1 MSEIIQ
7 DFKQDYGRKEKIK
20 EIYHLSTEPFY
31 VGSGAG
37 GVVYCVSMKKA
48 DEKVTSIEEKAIKI
62 VPGIAM
68 KVFESITENEL
79 EQKYKEIEITIEEN
93 DIQVKREISNWQM
106 ASNCEHILPLDDN
119 VQIIKWK
126 YNEYIGIDYALPMP
140 FASCLT
146 KIIDKYKKDD
156 CTLNETEDKIIQI
169 GIDLCKALEELENL
183 PTPICHRDIK
193 PANIYYLNGKYCLG
207 DFGISIE
214 TGKTQRTG
222 TGTEAYRSPVQ
233 AKHVPQSE
241 RDHRQD
247 IYSLGL
253 VLYELA
259 DKHRIGDYTSDLS
272 MRRQLPHLTN
282 QYSRGLDQIIHRA
295 TQYYVNGRFQHASEF
310 RESLEKLQADRTFK
324 LYDEEE
330 RYRTKDPEYID
341 SPYAE
346 IEIVFSPETL
356 WNAGA
361 FWYEKSKEEG
371 NRFLK
376 RNIDEKIM
384 PLATEKNQDSYRFPV
399 NVYKEEDIEHS
410 KIELS
415 QIISKIEEIDDMYLI
430 GEGGIGKTTALY
442 SVMENTYKD
451 AFYPEDNEKVVI
463 PIFIELSKAPIQY
476 VRAYD
481 SFSSTF
487 IRRYIYCL
495 TEMRREKLGTTEQEK
510 MLHDVMERDE
520 ISELEQMD
528 SLLMKE
534 NSKAHYLLLLDGLNE
549 VSRKQFEP
557 DAQGNSGSA
566 AEMISYEIQK
576 LQTYKNVTVVIT
588 SRADETFYFGE
599 NITKYH
605 LMGLEE
611 DTIKEYLEKYNISAE
626 NIESNKRLKETLKV
640 PLFLKLYSKLSS
652 VEKISTPGEILY
664 AFFNERTHEYSIRL
678 RLREI
683 EAEQQQFK
691 APYMVN
697 FITEKMQLFI
707 MDFLIPEIGWY
718 MEKNELYTIDKDTI
732 KCIIEPVL
740 RGEQDIDICGKYGRA
755 FFKEYHNGVD
765 GSVNT
770 QTYAEQLLKLNSH
783 GDYVDDI
790 IDHCVYS
797 LGIFYVNNQEYGFIH
812 QHIRDY
818 FAALKIVTLF
828 KMALYVAE
836 NNRDEGYKYLKPFN
850 KEILHE
856 SVSVY
861 IGEILSEYKINNKRT
876 EISKRDSLLEKC
888 IDLYRKKFDL
898 KDEVQNGLYNLL
910 KIINNSRKTLSELD
924 LSYLDLRNC
933 FLNGTNLEGTNL
945 DYSIVERKNLFPFGH
960 TGSVVKAIFS
970 SCGKYIFTAGYDGTI
985 RQWHTLS
992 QKYIGTVIKITDST
1006 INNIELSSNGKLLLV
1021 CTSKYCLIYDAKTYK
1036 ELHRYKGA
1044 FEGTFDKNNKYLA
1057 IAYYRKS
1064 IQIIKLESFTNIKI
1078 SERLF
1083 RGRLNGRESRNIIL
1097 FSPDSKYF
1105 IFLNESN
1112 EIEVWNIK
1120 RKQKIGKY
1128 HVKGYITA
1136 FDFDS
1141 QGKKLVLYDTR
1152 NGLRIINF
1160 EPLCFKEE
1168 TKTVISSKMSLKQ
1181 LDESDVATILVES
1194 AFKGNT
1200 RVISKN
1206 QQWKIQQALVQREC
1220 VRSVKFVSND
1230 KYLLIVY
1237 EDGMIRLYDVRNES
1251 TENLSEY
1258 ILQGDCSHQT
1268 EYISEYKG
1276 MYDEYIVTGG
1286 LDATVKIWSL
1296 RTKQCIGIIK
1306 GGYTGAISDAKFSP
1320 DGKIIASVTGNEEIF
1335 IWDAKKGTFMTSLE
1349 TENYAITKIAFSVS
1363 GRLLAAGTENGMLI
1377 LYRKNGQK
1385 YNILWTEKVYD
1396 GAISNIEISE
1406 KEDSILVSSYDSFI
1420 RIFNIT
1426 LKKVREFQSRAS
1438 WTKSSIFGFNEKSI
1452 LSCSQGWIEQFSNQ
1466 NTKELAEI
1474 IEEYKLP
1481 YIEKNSVRKFISTNL
1496 EEGYWNAQCVVRSPD
1511 NKYIAIR
1518 WIGGLS
1524 GAKIEIRNAQ
1534 NTNVCV
1540 AILNTK
1546 SDRDNI
1552 SFSLDGKY
1560 LIAASGERFIK
1571 IYETNHW
1578 ECVKVLQGYQ
1588 GKKHHFL
1595 QKNKQ
1600 YARVTC
1606 VGGSKDRTFLS
1617 GSDDGAL
1624 RIWTPFA
1631 YENEYKR
1638 MTMSD
1643 IYDKN
1648 ILKRIG
1654 KIVYGGLDNLAERI
1668 VPMESSSKDIYECQ
1682 YVLPHVSGLKLKNT
1696 SIKNL
1701 HPNSDL
1707 KEEDFVLMKIY
1718 GAITE

>member
-7 DFKQDYGRKEKIK
+7 DFKQDYGRKKKIK
-20 EIYHLSTEPFY
+20 EIYHLSEEPFY
-31 VGSGAG
+31 VDSGAG
-37 GVVYCVSMKKA
+37 GVVYGAYMNKA
-48 DEKVTSIEEKAIKI
+48 DEKVTTIEKKAIKI
-62 VPGIAM
+62 VPGIAI
-68 KVFESITENEL
+68 KVLKDITENEL
-79 EQKYKEIEITIEEN
+79 EQKYKEIETTIEEN

-106 ASNCEHILPLDDN
+106 ASNCEHILSLDDN
-119 VQIIKWK
+119 IQVIKWK

-193 PANIYYLNGKYCLG
+193 PANIYYLNEKYCLG

-222 TGTEAYRSPVQ
+222 TGTEAYRSPEQ

-259 DKHRIGDYTSDLS
+259 DKHRIADYENDLS
-272 MRRQLPHLTN
+272 MRRPLPHLTN

-295 TQYYVNGRFQHASEF
+295 TQYYVNARFQHASEF

-330 RYRTKDPEYID
+330 EEQYRTKDPEYID

-371 NRFLK
+371 NRFLEL
-376 RNIDEKIM
+376 NIDKKIM

-410 KIELS
+410 KIKLS

-442 SVMENTYKD
+442 SVMENTYKKD
-451 AFYPEDNEKVVI
+451 ALYSEDNEKVVI

-476 VRAYD
+476 VKAYD

-495 TEMRREKLGTTEQEK
+495 TEMRRKKLGTTEQEK
-510 MLHDVMERDE
+510 LLHDVMERDE
-520 ISELEQMD
+520 ISELEQID

-611 DTIKEYLEKYNISAE
+611 DTIKEYLEKHNISAE

-664 AFFNERTHEYSIRL
+664 AFFNERTHEYSVRL

-740 RGEQDIDICGKYGRA
+740 KGTQDVDICGKYGRT
-755 FFKEYHNGVD
+755 FFKEYHNGAD
-765 GSVNT
+765 GSINT

-945 DYSIVERKNLFPFGH
+945 DYSIVEHKNLFPFGH

-970 SCGKYIFTAGYDGTI
+970 SCGKYIFTASYDGTI
-985 RQWHTLS
+985 KQWHTLS

-1064 IQIIKLESFTNIKI
+1064 IQIIKLESFTSIKT
-1078 SERLF
+1078 SGCLF

-1097 FSPDSKYF
+1097 FSPDSKYL
-1105 IFLNESN
+1105 IFLSKINK
-1112 EIEVWNIK
+1112 IEVWDIE
-1120 RKQKIGKY
+1120 REQKIGKY
-1128 HVKGYITA
+1128 HVNGYITA
-1136 FDFDS
+1136 CDLDS
-1141 QGKKLVLYDTR
+1141 QGKKLVLYDTN
-1152 NGLRIINF
+1152 NGVRIIDF
-1160 EPLCFKEE
+1160 EPLCFKEK
-1168 TKTVISSKMSLKQ
+1168 TKTVISRKRSSKQ
-1181 LDESDVATILVES
+1181 LDESAVATIFIES
-1194 AFKGNT
+1194 TFKGDT

-1206 QQWKIQQALVQREC
+1206 QQCNIEQAFVMGNQ
-1220 VRSVKFVSND
+1220 VRDIKFVSNN
-1230 KYLLIVY
+1230 KYLLIAY
-1237 EDGMIRLYDVRNES
+1237 DDGMIRLYDIVNGS
-1251 TENLSEY
+1251 TGELPEY
-1258 ILQGDCSHQT
+1258 ILQGDCSHQA
-1268 EYISEYKG
+1268 EYISEYKE

-1320 DGKIIASVTGNEEIF
+1320 DGKIIASVTRNEEIF
-1335 IWDAKKGTFMTSLE
+1335 IWNAKKGTFMTSLE
-1349 TENYAITKIAFSVS
+1349 TQSYAITKITFSVS
-1363 GRLLAAGTENGMLI
+1363 GKLLAAGTENGMLI
-1377 LYRKNGQK
+1377 LYKQDGQK
-1385 YNILWTEKVYD
+1385 YNILSSKKVYD
-1396 GAISNIEISE
+1396 GAISNVEISE
-1406 KEDSILVSSYDSFI
+1406 KEDAILVSSYDSFI
-1420 RIFNIT
+1420 RIFDIT
-1426 LKKVREFQSRAS
+1426 LKKVREFQGKYI
-1438 WTKSSIFGFNEKSI
+1438 WTRSSIFGFKEKSV
-1452 LSCSQGWIEQFSNQ
+1452 LSCSRGWIEQFSNQ
-1466 NTKELAEI
+1466 NTEELDDT
-1474 IEEYKLP
+1474 IEPYKVP
-1481 YIEKNSVRKFISTNL
+1481 YIEKNSVRKWIDMNL
-1496 EEGYWNAQCVVRSPD
+1496 GGDYSARCVVRSPD

-1518 WIGGLS
+1518 CNGG
-1524 GAKIEIRNAQ
+1524 KIEVRNAQ
-1534 NTNVCV
+1534 NTNICV
-1540 AILNTK
+1540 AILSTK
-1546 SDRDNI
+1546 PTTRNNI

-1560 LIAASGERFIK
+1560 LMAASGEKCIK
-1571 IYETNHW
+1571 IYETNYW
-1578 ECVKVLQGYQ
+1578 ECVEVLHGYQ

-1595 QKNKQ
+1595 QRNKQ
-1600 YARVTC
+1600 YEMVTC
-1606 VGGSKDRTFLS
+1606 VGGSKDGTFLS
-1617 GSDDGAL
+1617 GSDDGTL
-1624 RIWTPFA
+1624 RIWMPFA
-1631 YENEYKR
+1631 YEDEYKR
-1638 MTMSD
+1638 MAMSD

-1654 KIVYGGLDNLAERI
+1654 KTLYVGLDNLAERI

>member
-7 DFKQDYGRKEKIK
+7 DFKQDYGRKKKIK
-20 EIYHLSTEPFY
+20 EIYHLSEEPFY
-31 VGSGAG
+31 VDSGAG
-37 GVVYCVSMKKA
+37 GVVYGAYMKKA
-48 DEKVTSIEEKAIKI
+48 DEKVTTIEKKAIKI
-62 VPGIAM
+62 VPGIAI
-68 KVFESITENEL
+68 KVLKDITENEL
-79 EQKYKEIEITIEEN
+79 EQKYKEIETTIEEN

-119 VQIIKWK
+119 IQVIKWK

-146 KIIDKYKKDD
+146 KIIDKYKKDN

-193 PANIYYLNGKYCLG
+193 PANIYYLNEIYCLG

-222 TGTEAYRSPVQ
+222 TGTEAYRSPEQ

-259 DKHRIGDYTSDLS
+259 DKHRIADYENDLS
-272 MRRQLPHLTN
+272 MRRPLPHLTN

-295 TQYYVNGRFQHASEF
+295 TQYYVNARFQHASEF

-330 RYRTKDPEYID
+330 QYRTKDPEYID

-371 NRFLK
+371 NRFLELK
-376 RNIDEKIM
+376 IDEKIM
-384 PLATEKNQDSYRFPV
+384 PLAAEKNQDSYRFPV

-442 SVMENTYKD
+442 SVMEDTYKD
-451 AFYPEDNEKVVI
+451 ALYSEDNKKVVI

-476 VRAYD
+476 VKAYD

-510 MLHDVMERDE
+510 LLHDVMERDE
-520 ISELEQMD
+520 ISELEQID

-611 DTIKEYLEKYNISAE
+611 DTIKEYLENHNISAE

-664 AFFNERTHEYSIRL
+664 AFFNERTHEYSVRL

-740 RGEQDIDICGKYGRA
+740 KGTQDIDICGKYGRA
-755 FFKEYHNGVD
+755 FFKEYHNGED
-765 GSVNT
+765 GSINT

-818 FAALKIVTLF
+818 FAALKIIMDM
-828 KMALYVAE
+828 KVA
-836 NNRDEGYKYLKPFN
+836 NF
-850 KEILHE
+850 IA
-856 SVSVY
+856 
-861 IGEILSEYKINNKRT
+861 KIDKS
-876 EISKRDSLLEKC
+876 IAIKC
-888 IDLYRKKFDL
+888 
-898 KDEVQNGLYNLL
+898 
-910 KIINNSRKTLSELD
+910 LSELNNDMLSIAVSEFMSD
-924 LSYLDLRNC
+924 LSELFGAKNKGDFYTTTLNIYRNAFDKNAGVGVRNIIEILYKVKMSLSYMDFNNLDLRNC
-933 FLNGTNLEGTNL
+933 QLYGIDLKGTSFMGAKL
-945 DYSIVERKNLFPFGH
+945 SKNTLFF
-960 TGSVVKAIFS
+960 KE
-970 SCGKYIFTAGYDGTI
+970 
-985 RQWHTLS
+985 
-992 QKYIGTVIKITDST
+992 DS
-1006 INNIELSSNGKLLLV
+1006 
-1021 CTSKYCLIYDAKTYK
+1021 
-1036 ELHRYKGA
+1036 
-1044 FEGTFDKNNKYLA
+1044 
-1057 IAYYRKS
+1057 
-1064 IQIIKLESFTNIKI
+1064 NIKN
-1078 SERLF
+1078 S
-1083 RGRLNGRESRNIIL
+1083 G
-1097 FSPDSKYF
+1097 
-1105 IFLNESN
+1105 
-1112 EIEVWNIK
+1112 
-1120 RKQKIGKY
+1120 
-1128 HVKGYITA
+1128 
-1136 FDFDS
+1136 
-1141 QGKKLVLYDTR
+1141 
-1152 NGLRIINF
+1152 
-1160 EPLCFKEE
+1160 
-1168 TKTVISSKMSLKQ
+1168 
-1181 LDESDVATILVES
+1181 
-1194 AFKGNT
+1194 
-1200 RVISKN
+1200 
-1206 QQWKIQQALVQREC
+1206 
-1220 VRSVKFVSND
+1220 
-1230 KYLLIVY
+1230 
-1237 EDGMIRLYDVRNES
+1237 
-1251 TENLSEY
+1251 
-1258 ILQGDCSHQT
+1258 
-1268 EYISEYKG
+1268 
-1276 MYDEYIVTGG
+1276 
-1286 LDATVKIWSL
+1286 
-1296 RTKQCIGIIK
+1296 
-1306 GGYTGAISDAKFSP
+1306 FSP
-1320 DGKIIASVTGNEEIF
+1320 DGKHIWIIGCDDTFRIWNIRALTVECILSKEEIMHP
-1335 IWDAKKGTFMTSLE
+1335 IGAK
-1349 TENYAITKIAFSVS
+1349 YSVS
-1363 GRLLAAGTENGMLI
+1363 GQLFFIISVMPGVMENYIIYVYDSKTMKCIKQKKILRATHPIRSGNPNSVEISPDDKYLIVSDIFNTISLYPIQENEDDERCTLGDFHSFVKNLDECPQILIDPLKRYIVVRFPNDDNVVFYDADTLKEKFKISIPLMDYFSNRVNLCFCSSGQYLAVFLSSRCSDIYILDINKKIIFRKREWNYPYMLLTNECKFIAFNSEICMLLKFVGDGNNLYYRNAQHIILWSFTKNEDVLKLMDTGYRVVYDCFENLVLFKSSQGIQLTDKLNESSTIFLFDKRNYGSHDVEKAMYSIDELYLIIYSKTHIQIWDSVKLYLIDEMSFQKEILNVYCTSENLYIMLMDRSFCILELNTWNLIHKRMHVKWHDFFVYNFCVNSKQNLLIVQSAFGIII
-1377 LYRKNGQK
+1377 LYDTETSERIKSFEGNVFTIDCSETKFVVGNNYTEYKDGEYDNDIIITEWNWNKNNDNFEIVNTISAEIIIKVFKSAHFMVENVTYFSIVNLTYIPNSNKLVIYFKLTYSSK
-1385 YNILWTEKVYD
+1385 YVVTIWNMDTKKCEKIVSMEDFCDFSDINRNLYVL
-1396 GAISNIEISE
+1396 IKKKSSSSIEIMDLHNLR
-1406 KEDSILVSSYDSFI
+1406 KIKIKNIKSSYDANDV
-1420 RIFNIT
+1420 RNIHENLL
-1426 LKKVREFQSRAS
+1426 LKNQ
-1438 WTKSSIFGFNEKSI
+1438 SSIDIYNIK
-1452 LSCSQGWIEQFSNQ
+1452 
-1466 NTKELAEI
+1466 TKKYVTI
-1474 IEEYKLP
+1474 P
-1481 YIEKNSVRKFISTNL
+1481 FFTNL
-1496 EEGYWNAQCVVRSPD
+1496 YVKNAIFD
-1511 NKYIAIR
+1511 M
-1518 WIGGLS
+1518 
-1524 GAKIEIRNAQ
+1524 
-1534 NTNVCV
+1534 
-1540 AILNTK
+1540 
-1546 SDRDNI
+1546 D
-1552 SFSLDGKY
+1552 
-1560 LIAASGERFIK
+1560 
-1571 IYETNHW
+1571 
-1578 ECVKVLQGYQ
+1578 
-1588 GKKHHFL
+1588 
-1595 QKNKQ
+1595 
-1600 YARVTC
+1600 
-1606 VGGSKDRTFLS
+1606 
-1617 GSDDGAL
+1617 
-1624 RIWTPFA
+1624 
-1631 YENEYKR
+1631 
-1638 MTMSD
+1638 
-1643 IYDKN
+1643 
-1648 ILKRIG
+1648 
-1654 KIVYGGLDNLAERI
+1654 
-1668 VPMESSSKDIYECQ
+1668 
-1682 YVLPHVSGLKLKNT
+1682 
-1696 SIKNL
+1696 
-1701 HPNSDL
+1701 SDL
-1707 KEEDFVLMKIY
+1707 DIDSLNVLEMY
-1718 GAITE
+1718 GAVVK

>member
-7 DFKQDYGRKEKIK
+7 DFKQDYGRKKKIK
-20 EIYHLSTEPFY
+20 EIYHLSEEPFY
-31 VGSGAG
+31 VDSGAG
-37 GVVYCVSMKKA
+37 GVVYGAYMKKA
-48 DEKVTSIEEKAIKI
+48 DEKVTTIEKKAIKI
-62 VPGIAM
+62 VPGIAI
-68 KVFESITENEL
+68 KVLKDITENEL
-79 EQKYKEIEITIEEN
+79 EQKYKEIETTIEEN

-183 PTPICHRDIK
+183 LTPICHRDIK

-222 TGTEAYRSPVQ
+222 TGTEAYRSPEQ

-272 MRRQLPHLTN
+272 MRRKLPHLTN

-295 TQYYVNGRFQHASEF
+295 TQYYVNARFQHASEF
-310 RESLEKLQADRTFK
+310 RESLEKLQADPTFK

-442 SVMENTYKD
+442 SVMENTYKKD
-451 AFYPEDNEKVVI
+451 ALYSEDKEKVVI

-476 VRAYD
+476 VKAYN

-510 MLHDVMERDE
+510 LLHDVMERDE
-520 ISELEQMD
+520 ISELEQID

-611 DTIKEYLEKYNISAE
+611 DTIKEYLEKHNISAE

-664 AFFNERTHEYSIRL
+664 AFFNERTHEYSVRL

-740 RGEQDIDICGKYGRA
+740 KGEQDIDICGKYGRA
-755 FFKEYHNGVD
+755 FFKEYHNGED

-818 FAALKIVTLF
+818 FAALNIIIHIKWAIYIL
-828 KMALYVAE
+828 KQDYSSSIECLNEINE
-836 NNRDEGYKYLKPFN
+836 N
-850 KEILHE
+850 ILDMTICQ
-856 SVSVY
+856 Y
-861 IGEILSEYKINNKRT
+861 IGEISEAITESKEDNILKRALSIYKNIYSNEASVGVRNLIQSIYNLNKTLSNMDFSGLDLRNYYFYGIDISGSIFIKSFINKKNLLPKINDVPF
-876 EISKRDSLLEKC
+876 IRDGVFSPNGKYIILWSSEK
-888 IDLYRKKFDL
+888 F
-898 KDEVQNGLYNLL
+898 
-910 KIINNSRKTLSELD
+910 KIINRISLVDEFVSPDCIDSPYSLEEIEYSSSGKFFWVLKESVSLVTEFFYIVEIWDAEKYRLIDKKILFKPAHSGIEHYSKKEIKISPDDKYLMVASSFDKIILYPIFPEKRKKKFYLRERKSCSRKRIKDILD
-924 LSYLDLRNC
+924 LSYI
-933 FLNGTNLEGTNL
+933 FYLNRESLFRLIRTSYLIRKEKMKYN
-945 DYSIVERKNLFPFGH
+945 IERLFWGLTDFPYIA
-960 TGSVVKAIFS
+960 TGSYK
-970 SCGKYIFTAGYDGTI
+970 KYIAFA
-985 RQWHTLS
+985 S
-992 QKYIGTVIKITDST
+992 AFSE
-1006 INNIELSSNGKLLLV
+1006 NIFF
-1021 CTSKYCLIYDAKTYK
+1021 YDAKS
-1036 ELHRYKGA
+1036 L
-1044 FEGTFDKNNKYLA
+1044 KYE
-1057 IAYYRKS
+1057 
-1064 IQIIKLESFTNIKI
+1064 IQISIKQQI
-1078 SERLF
+1078 SGFITDL
-1083 RGRLNGRESRNIIL
+1083 L
-1097 FSPDSKYF
+1097 FSPDEKYLAVFTYEKIYILDIEKKLIFRECLGTINDREVDIDESK
-1105 IFLNESN
+1105 FLMYDSQLCLLLKLKKDYDNYEYVLWALMQDEIILKLSKKDYGKIYDCLGNSLLFSTLEKDRNLVVRIKKFHSDSDIKLSIGELEDMKKNVARIKNAFYTNDHKYLVVYSN
-1112 EIEVWNIK
+1112 KCIQIMDASTFYVLHELMFQEEISVVGYSDFELYAGCKNGHIK
-1120 RKQKIGKY
+1120 IIEMETFDIRY
-1128 HVKGYITA
+1128 
-1136 FDFDS
+1136 DFDS
-1141 QGKKLVLYDTR
+1141 TVSNIENITLSPLETYLVIEFEVNENINAFALYDKNSFAHIFTFYGDYLQFSHSEKKIVIGCR
-1152 NGLRIINF
+1152 WSSESNMI
-1160 EPLCFKEE
+1160 EE
-1168 TKTVISSKMSLKQ
+1168 WSIVKKDIDS
-1181 LDESDVATILVES
+1181 
-1194 AFKGNT
+1194 
-1200 RVISKN
+1200 
-1206 QQWKIQQALVQREC
+1206 C
-1220 VRSVKFVSND
+1220 YSVKKNNAVKWESVLKNLYKEIRVD
-1230 KYLLIVY
+1230 K
-1237 EDGMIRLYDVRNES
+1237 MI
-1251 TENLSEY
+1251 
-1258 ILQGDCSHQT
+1258 
-1268 EYISEYKG
+1268 YISEINKIMIYFFDFEKTNHKLL
-1276 MYDEYIVTGG
+1276 IWN
-1286 LDATVKIWSL
+1286 LDDK
-1296 RTKQCIGIIK
+1296 RC
-1306 GGYTGAISDAKFSP
+1306 
-1320 DGKIIASVTGNEEIF
+1320 EEI
-1335 IWDAKKGTFMTSLE
+1335 ITAQSPVNTF
-1349 TENYAITKIAFSVS
+1349 
-1363 GRLLAAGTENGMLI
+1363 
-1377 LYRKNGQK
+1377 
-1385 YNILWTEKVYD
+1385 EK
-1396 GAISNIEISE
+1396 SNNSYCIEE
-1406 KEDSILVSSYDSFI
+1406 KEKNDNY
-1420 RIFNIT
+1420 IFKRRNLNT
-1426 LKKVREFQSRAS
+1426 LKYERVRIHIKKPHYSTIKTKV
-1438 WTKSSIFGFNEKSI
+1438 
-1452 LSCSQGWIEQFSNQ
+1452 
-1466 NTKELAEI
+1466 
-1474 IEEYKLP
+1474 
-1481 YIEKNSVRKFISTNL
+1481 
-1496 EEGYWNAQCVVRSPD
+1496 
-1511 NKYIAIR
+1511 
-1518 WIGGLS
+1518 
-1524 GAKIEIRNAQ
+1524 
-1534 NTNVCV
+1534 
-1540 AILNTK
+1540 
-1546 SDRDNI
+1546 
-1552 SFSLDGKY
+1552 
-1560 LIAASGERFIK
+1560 
-1571 IYETNHW
+1571 
-1578 ECVKVLQGYQ
+1578 
-1588 GKKHHFL
+1588 
-1595 QKNKQ
+1595 
-1600 YARVTC
+1600 
-1606 VGGSKDRTFLS
+1606 
-1617 GSDDGAL
+1617 
-1624 RIWTPFA
+1624 
-1631 YENEYKR
+1631 YENEILIPRIKDIEILDLKTKKYNTILFLPGFNIHKAKFKKLH
-1638 MTMSD
+1638 TLSD
-1643 IYDKN
+1643 IDEEF
-1648 ILKRIG
+1648 LQ
-1654 KIVYGGLDNLAERI
+1654 DFER
-1668 VPMESSSKDIYECQ
+1668 
-1682 YVLPHVSGLKLKNT
+1682 
-1696 SIKNL
+1696 
-1701 HPNSDL
+1701 
-1707 KEEDFVLMKIY
+1707 Y
-1718 GAITE
+1718 GAIIK